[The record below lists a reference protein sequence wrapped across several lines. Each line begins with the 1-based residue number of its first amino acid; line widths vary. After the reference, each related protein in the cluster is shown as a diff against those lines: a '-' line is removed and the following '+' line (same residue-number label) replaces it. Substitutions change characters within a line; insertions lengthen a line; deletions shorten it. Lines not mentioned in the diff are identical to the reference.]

1 MSLVTLAQAKLHL
14 RVDGTD
20 EDSLIQI
27 YINAAEQDVAN
38 TLQRNIYADSTTLNA
53 AITAAPTTLASATV
67 AYEAAVAA
75 AELIEDVDQQ
85 DVALAKAREDYF
97 HAIEE
102 SKRTNRGLVINDTI
116 KSAILLLVG
125 HLYGNREEVVV
136 GLNMA
141 AMPQHIIVGVQYLL
155 NPFKAY

>member
-27 YINAAEQDVAN
+27 YIDAAEQDVAN
-38 TLQRNIYADSTTLNA
+38 TLQRNIYADNTALSAAIAAAPTALANATTAYEA
-53 AITAAPTTLASATV
+53 AITAAD
-67 AYEAAVAA
+67 
-75 AELIEDVDQQ
+75 LIEDADQQ
-85 DVALAKAREDYF
+85 DVATIKAREDYF

-102 SKRTNRGLVINDTI
+102 AKRTNRGLVINDTI
-116 KSAILLLVG
+116 KSAILLLIG